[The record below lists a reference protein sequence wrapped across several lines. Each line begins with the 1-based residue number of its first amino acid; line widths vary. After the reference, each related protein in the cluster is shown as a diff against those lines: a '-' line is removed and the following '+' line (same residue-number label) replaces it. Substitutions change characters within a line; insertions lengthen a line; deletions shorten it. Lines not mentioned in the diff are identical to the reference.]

1 MRPFENPY
9 VPTSQFSSE
18 FDQLVAFYRELKPM
32 TVLEIGTMHGG
43 TLWHWL
49 HQAPDGARV
58 MNIDPLMTNTP
69 GMDLLRMWKS
79 WAREGVEFKTI
90 VGLSHDASARDDAL
104 EWLGGLIDFLF
115 IDGDHT
121 YRGVKRDWDQYAGR
135 AKVIAFHDLI
145 QHLPHFGV
153 HKLFGELKD
162 KGYETR
168 EFYSQG
174 NQRGGGIGVVF
185 NE

>member
-1 MRPFENPY
+1 MRHFENPY
-9 VPTSQFSSE
+9 VPTSQYSPE
-18 FDQLVAFYRELKPM
+18 FDQLVALYCDLKPM

-58 MNIDPLMTNTP
+58 VNIDPLVTNTP

-90 VGLSHDASARDDAL
+90 VGLSHNVSTWAVTLD
-104 EWLGGLIDFLF
+104 WLGGSIDFLF

-121 YRGVKRDWDQYAGR
+121 YRGVKRDWDLYAER
-135 AKVIAFHDLI
+135 AKVVAFHDLI
-145 QHLPHFGV
+145 QHQPHFGV
-153 HKLFGELKD
+153 TKLFKELKD
-162 KGYETR
+162 KGLETC
-168 EFYSQG
+168 EFYSQK
-174 NQRGGGIGVVF
+174 NQSGGGIGVVF